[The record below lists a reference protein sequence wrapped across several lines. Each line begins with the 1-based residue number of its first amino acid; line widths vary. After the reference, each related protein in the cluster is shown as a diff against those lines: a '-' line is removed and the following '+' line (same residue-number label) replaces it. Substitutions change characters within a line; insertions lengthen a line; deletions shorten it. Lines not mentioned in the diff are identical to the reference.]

1 MAWVS
6 FDKGRNSWRVQW
18 KAAYEGKKRYPFCL
32 WARCNSLGGN
42 KERAERVARRLKEAI
57 DVAVDRGAK
66 PVFQATLDRLIIEE
80 WSTIPEEDSCCYFAR
95 HLNLSSI
102 VVFLLL

>member
-66 PVFQATLDRLIIEE
+66 PVFQATLDRLIIE
-80 WSTIPEEDSCCYFAR
+80 A
-95 HLNLSSI
+95 
-102 VVFLLL
+102 